1 MSRANAAEAK
11 LSEERKRFQR
21 LREDAKRK
29 LEEEVVGYFA
39 MLYSIQSLNSLWRI
53 SSNLALLSWC
63 VWWEKTGCLKERRN
77 TIGCSARVGITENV
91 HHLA

>member
-39 MLYSIQSLNSLWRI
+39 MLYSIQSLNSL
-53 SSNLALLSWC
+53 
-63 VWWEKTGCLKERRN
+63 
-77 TIGCSARVGITENV
+77 
-91 HHLA
+91 